1 MEFGR
6 PVFIFTAS
14 PDGKPFRLYRIQLN
28 NLGGSSGNCD
38 ATPVSTT
45 PVPARTVNRRL
56 LIDFKFQLNEKL
68 NFQND
73 FRDDVSASPPSGSR
87 GNPRMTRLN
96 SRKDLRIRLE
106 QQGGGA
112 TGSNPGSPGGSSSSS
127 RGAGSGVCGSSGGY
141 SRSCTASP
149 TPGSTSPNAPSSP
162 RSSSSGSPKNRPTNS
177 GLGSRKLSLM
187 AEELEGMRHVYLS
200 PPPSPKLFFNINPQN
215 TWEAFK

>member
-1 MEFGR
+1 M
-6 PVFIFTAS
+6 T
-14 PDGKPFRLYRIQLN
+14 
-28 NLGGSSGNCD
+28 
-38 ATPVSTT
+38 
-45 PVPARTVNRRL
+45 
-56 LIDFKFQLNEKL
+56 
-68 NFQND
+68 
-73 FRDDVSASPPSGSR
+73 ASPPSAAR
-87 GNPRMTRLN
+87 GVARMTRLN

-112 TGSNPGSPGGSSSSS
+112 PGSNPGSPGGSSSSS
-127 RGAGSGVCGSSGGY
+127 RGGGGGGGGGGCTSSGVCSSAGGY

-162 RSSSSGSPKNRPTNS
+162 RSSSSGSPKNRPTNT